1 MKAPVNNYFFTFIA
15 GIPDLKAP
23 TSKGCIT
30 GVRVAP
36 FRTRHSP
43 FGMSRVVYKDLSF
56 FLILGCFYFFLVIR
70 ESVGQ

>member
-1 MKAPVNNYFFTFIA
+1 MEAPVNNYFFTFIA

-43 FGMSRVVYKDLSF
+43 FGMSRVVYKEPSF
-56 FLILGCFYFFLVIR
+56 FQF
-70 ESVGQ
+70 